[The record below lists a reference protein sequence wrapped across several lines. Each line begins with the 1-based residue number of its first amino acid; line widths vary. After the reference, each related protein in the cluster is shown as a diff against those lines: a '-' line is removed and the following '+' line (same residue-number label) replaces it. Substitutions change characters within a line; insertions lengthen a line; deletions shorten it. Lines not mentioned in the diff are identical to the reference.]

1 METVDIVNN
10 MAEFRVV
17 FGNQKLKNSDIFE
30 ISVLSFMSGGGGN
43 KTNHIL
49 SVGPIRNNVVSG

>member
-1 METVDIVNN
+1 MEMVDIVNN

-17 FGNQKLKNSDIFE
+17 FGNQKLKFSDIFE

-49 SVGPIRNNVVSG
+49 SVVPIRNNVVSG

>member
-30 ISVLSFMSGGGGN
+30 ISVLSVMSGGGGN
-43 KTNHIL
+43 KTNDIL